1 MHSKILYRNEI
12 DDVNDIFPKLSAYLQ
27 LASNSAL
34 KGAPK
39 ANKTPPLLD
48 IKQSPPSSP
57 SDVTAKML
65 LTSALA
71 TTNSSSTITTTS
83 TSTATT
89 STSASAPT
97 TNKISLVP
105 TNILMKPNT
114 SQANGGQAQFSFKPH
129 QFLCA
134 KSAAGTTTAYT
145 TTNGGMPMKVLFVNT
160 LQKPPA
166 TSTSGGTVNV
176 NVSASGAI
184 TSQSMTNSITTRP
197 MVSIQPKTANITG
210 NQIIQSTYRTRSTT
224 AATATAQGIKAPTV
238 FSTNKYLCSN
248 SAPQPDTSTKRPLSF
263 KSKTSPGFRT
273 LLNQLVQ
280 MQSKQLEVS
289 RQRLDLE
296 RERLE
301 FEKTTA
307 DRILTAMT
315 SLLTARNGTGGAIG
329 NDGDTKDEK

>member
-1 MHSKILYRNEI
+1 MSGIKYRNEI

-57 SDVTAKML
+57 SDITAKML
-65 LTSALA
+65 LATALA
-71 TTNSSSTITTTS
+71 PSNS
-83 TSTATT
+83 TSTTTATSASAT
-89 STSASAPT
+89 IASTNASAPT

-105 TNILMKPNT
+105 TNYLMKPNT
-114 SQANGGQAQFSFKPH
+114 SQANGATAQFSFKPQ

-134 KSAAGTTTAYT
+134 KSASGTTTAYT
-145 TTNGGMPMKVLFVNT
+145 TANGGMPMKVLLVNT
-160 LQKPPA
+160 LQKPA
-166 TSTSGGTVNV
+166 LASTSGATVT
-176 NVSASGAI
+176 VSASGAI
-184 TSQSMTNSITTRP
+184 TSISNSLTTTRP
-197 MVSIQPKTANITG
+197 IVSIQPKTANITG

-224 AATATAQGIKAPTV
+224 AANANIQGVKAPTV

-248 SAPQPDTSTKRPLSF
+248 STPQPDTGIKRPLSF
-263 KSKTSPGFRT
+263 KSKASPGFRT

-296 RERLE
+296 RERLD

-315 SLLTARNGTGGAIG
+315 SLLTARNTSVSGSSTVT